1 MRAVVRGC
9 GRSSKEIEDGM
20 HRDAPRLRMVR
31 YLPYDIIGLRALRRC
46 SGLANKRWTRVIL
59 NNSLRGGYR
68 GIVSVQA
75 PISIQNLNVSR
86 TTPEKI
92 FYPKDRR
99 R

>member
-1 MRAVVRGC
+1 MNVRAVVRGC

-59 NNSLRGGYR
+59 
-68 GIVSVQA
+68 
-75 PISIQNLNVSR
+75 SIIPYVVDIAELFPFRHQFQF
-86 TTPEKI
+86 KI
-92 FYPKDRR
+92 
-99 R
+99 